1 MTLQN
6 SSLLSLL
13 WLSAFYQDGY
23 TLLKLL
29 LSFFFYL
36 LISAKTHRLST
47 SIFIHSSLLKKSAI
61 SIFLSVLPFLNFIS
75 SLSLFAPFASSFFLF
90 CFSWK
95 RNVAIP

>member
-6 SSLLSLL
+6 SSLLSSL

-29 LSFFFYL
+29 LSFFYL
-36 LISAKTHRLST
+36 PISAKTHRLST

-75 SLSLFAPFASSFFLF
+75 SLSLFVPFASSFFLF